1 MLGPRI
7 GLGWWAPTVLL
18 ATLGQV
24 AIAAP
29 LKPPEK
35 PAKITVSV
43 APESVAPG
51 GQAVVTLTID
61 PISGVKINRYPQIK
75 LTVPDQ
81 QGLVGEIEAAIGSKT
96 PLPLD
101 DQGSNF
107 WKTVDPVKLTL
118 TVDAAATTGEHEIE
132 AKLIYYY
139 CVSGN
144 FCAPKRVPL
153 TIPLDVE

>member
-1 MLGPRI
+1 MHGPRI
-7 GLGWWAPTVLL
+7 GLGWWAPMVLL
-18 ATLGQV
+18 AALGQV

-51 GQAVVTLTID
+51 AQAVVTLTID

-81 QGLVGEIEAAIGSKT
+81 QGL
-96 PLPLD
+96 
-101 DQGSNF
+101 
-107 WKTVDPVKLTL
+107 PV
-118 TVDAAATTGEHEIE
+118 
-132 AKLIYYY
+132 
-139 CVSGN
+139 
-144 FCAPKRVPL
+144 
-153 TIPLDVE
+153 